1 MIGNLQNIDKNKK
14 EKLINFTEIVKKNR
28 EKEKKEKDIQKK
40 RFSIKIKD
48 LEKDITKEKMN
59 KNNLTDRK
67 NYHRGKRSISMNS
80 DNSNK
85 DNTPYINTYS
95 IIYKNKKELYPISK
109 KTSFRSTNN
118 KNQSNINSNEN
129 SNSKIKKSNNGII
142 KSKNELKIN
151 IKPDK
156 IYKTPIRINDFR
168 DLNSIFQNRKYI
180 FSKELPFKTESNNI
194 SFIKNE
200 NKNKNL
206 NNFKK
211 KRSLTLTLKN
221 NINIDKDNLS
231 KKYKNKLKQ
240 MENIQKVILTD
251 NSSNK
256 TSKADEISSSYINQ
270 KNNLLFS
277 ILGEDTT
284 IKILQRKK

>member
-59 KNNLTDRK
+59 KNNLTERK

-151 IKPDK
+151 INPDK

-211 KRSLTLTLKN
+211 KRSLTLKN

>member
-59 KNNLTDRK
+59 KNNLTERK

-85 DNTPYINTYS
+85 YNTPYINTYS

-168 DLNSIFQNRKYI
+168 DLHSIFQNRKYI

-200 NKNKNL
+200 NKNKNINHY
-206 NNFKK
+206 NNK
-211 KRSLTLTLKN
+211 KRSLILKN
-221 NINIDKDNLS
+221 NINIEKDNIS
-231 KKYKNKLKQ
+231 KIYKNKLKQ
-240 MENIQKVILTD
+240 KENNQKITISE
-251 NSSNK
+251 NSLNK
-256 TSKADEISSSYINQ
+256 ASKAEEISSSIINQ

>member
-28 EKEKKEKDIQKK
+28 EKEKKEKDIQKEK
-40 RFSIKIKD
+40 FTIKIKD

-59 KNNLTDRK
+59 KNNLTERK

-129 SNSKIKKSNNGII
+129 SNSKIKKSNNGMI

-151 IKPDK
+151 INPDK

-206 NNFKK
+206 NNVKK
-211 KRSLTLTLKN
+211 KRSLTLKN

>member
-14 EKLINFTEIVKKNR
+14 EKLINFSEIVKKNR

-59 KNNLTDRK
+59 KNNLTERK

-109 KTSFRSTNN
+109 KTSFKSTNN
-118 KNQSNINSNEN
+118 KNQSNTFSKDNSI
-129 SNSKIKKSNNGII
+129 SKIKKQNKEINEN
-142 KSKNELKIN
+142 KNELKIN

-168 DLNSIFQNRKYI
+168 DLHSIFQNRKYI

-200 NKNKNL
+200 NKNKNINHY
-206 NNFKK
+206 NNK
-211 KRSLTLTLKN
+211 KRSLTLKN
-221 NINIDKDNLS
+221 NINIEKDNIS
-231 KKYKNKLKQ
+231 KN
-240 MENIQKVILTD
+240 
-251 NSSNK
+251 
-256 TSKADEISSSYINQ
+256 
-270 KNNLLFS
+270 
-277 ILGEDTT
+277 
-284 IKILQRKK
+284 IKIN

>member
-59 KNNLTDRK
+59 KNNLTERK

-211 KRSLTLTLKN
+211 KRSLTLKN

>member
-59 KNNLTDRK
+59 KNNLTERK

-194 SFIKNE
+194 SFIKND

-211 KRSLTLTLKN
+211 KRSLTLKN

>member
-14 EKLINFTEIVKKNR
+14 EKLINFSEIVKKNR
-28 EKEKKEKDIQKK
+28 EKEKKEKDIQKEK
-40 RFSIKIKD
+40 FSIKIKD
-48 LEKDITKEKMN
+48 LEKDITKEKIN
-59 KNNLTDRK
+59 KTNLTERK
-67 NYHRGKRSISMNS
+67 NYHKGKRSFSINS
-80 DNSNK
+80 DKSKK
-85 DNTPYINTYS
+85 DNNLYTKTYLMMN
-95 IIYKNKKELYPISK
+95 KNKKDYYPISK
-109 KTSFRSTNN
+109 KTSFKSTNN
-118 KNQSNINSNEN
+118 KNQSNTFSKDNSI
-129 SNSKIKKSNNGII
+129 SKIKKQNTEINE
-142 KSKNELKIN
+142 SKNELKIN

-211 KRSLTLTLKN
+211 KRSLTLKN

>member
-59 KNNLTDRK
+59 KNNLTERK

-80 DNSNK
+80 DNSIK

-211 KRSLTLTLKN
+211 KRSLTLKN

>member
-211 KRSLTLTLKN
+211 KRSLTLKN

>member
-59 KNNLTDRK
+59 KNNLTERK

-206 NNFKK
+206 NTFKK
-211 KRSLTLTLKN
+211 KRSITLKN

>member
-59 KNNLTDRK
+59 KNNLTERK

-206 NNFKK
+206 NNVKK
-211 KRSLTLTLKN
+211 KRSLTLKN

>member
-59 KNNLTDRK
+59 KNNLTERK

-129 SNSKIKKSNNGII
+129 SNSKIKKSNNGIM

-206 NNFKK
+206 NNVKK
-211 KRSLTLTLKN
+211 KRSLTLKN

>member
-59 KNNLTDRK
+59 KNNLTERK

-95 IIYKNKKELYPISK
+95 IIYKNKKEMYPISK

-151 IKPDK
+151 INPDK

-211 KRSLTLTLKN
+211 KRSLTLKN